1 MLMNRAFFLA
11 CATAVTLGVA
21 AASST
26 SAYARPCSNADSVD
40 EERSC
45 LIRNAI
51 SHARA
56 AAAEAAETAE
66 SARSKRSGNGSTA
79 KTTKSTTP
87 SNADAKTNTATSNC
101 LRKEYDGNGVV
112 TFRDTCTGEWASS
125 AAQRG
130 M

>member
-11 CATAVTLGVA
+11 CATAVTLGIA

-26 SAYARPCSNADSVD
+26 SAYARPCSKAGSFD

-56 AAAEAAETAE
+56 AAAEATEAAE
-66 SARSKRSGNGSTA
+66 SARSKRSDNGSTT
-79 KTTKSTTP
+79 KTTKASP

-101 LRKEYDGNGVV
+101 LRKEYDNGVV
-112 TFRDTCTGEWASS
+112 TFRDTCTGEWASA
-125 AAQRG
+125 AAQGG

>member
-45 LIRNAI
+45 LIRNAM

-56 AAAEAAETAE
+56 AAAEAAEAAE
-66 SARSKRSGNGSTA
+66 FEAFGQRLNGQND
-79 KTTKSTTP
+79 KV
-87 SNADAKTNTATSNC
+87 DAV
-101 LRKEYDGNGVV
+101 E
-112 TFRDTCTGEWASS
+112 
-125 AAQRG
+125 RG
-130 M
+130 CENKYSDVELSEKGIRR